1 MKRTKKV
8 GFAERNYNMKS
19 KKPYEKPCAEQ
30 ISFHIGEGLMTEV
43 DIDGDLSFSTGGGG
57 LPIPVE
63 ESQHPYQLD

>member
-1 MKRTKKV
+1 
-8 GFAERNYNMKS
+8 MKS